1 MDAGLDTDIVQKA
14 KAAYLETSWQNLARV
29 ARLLVVLRRFEEAGI
44 PAVLLKGAALALR
57 YYRNFGMRSMADI
70 DLLVHP
76 ADVRRAAALL
86 ADLGWI
92 ASGVARSDLL
102 PTKMR
107 VLHAWP
113 FEAAPLHSLD
123 LHWTLNVRSPEV
135 DEMLWAAT
143 ETFEVESTMVRA
155 LSPADQVL
163 HVCTHAVQ
171 PTWSP
176 SSRWIVD
183 VLTVLDAPGTRIDWA
198 RMVDVARRTNATV
211 RLQAALVELMRY
223 ASDRIPASVMD
234 GLQLHRRSAM
244 GAARARAVFTDPA
257 LQQARRPSV
266 ALVSVPATSSI
277 RPVLVNPADPR
288 RLPRLHAAQ
297 SEDAR
302 LGLMKTTGRVFR
314 V

>member
-1 MDAGLDTDIVQKA
+1 MDIGLDTDIAQEA

-44 PAVLLKGAALALR
+44 PAVLLKGVVLALR

-86 ADLGWI
+86 ADLGWT

-102 PTKMR
+102 PAKMR

-135 DEMLWAAT
+135 DAMFWAAS
-143 ETFEVESTMVRA
+143 ETFEVESTTVRA

-176 SSRWIVD
+176 SPRWIVD
-183 VLTVLDAPGTRIDWA
+183 VIAVLDAPDARVDWA

-211 RLQAALVELMRY
+211 RLHAALVELMPY
-223 ASDRIPASVMD
+223 ASGRVPASVVD
-234 GLQLHRRSAM
+234 GLSSAAAPRWEQRELALFSRIPPFRKLEVCGTGICFDDFGHPIGPGQPGRSSS
-244 GAARARAVFTDPA
+244 A
-257 LQQARRPSV
+257 LSITCDSV
-266 ALVSVPATSSI
+266 
-277 RPVLVNPADPR
+277 
-288 RLPRLHAAQ
+288 
-297 SEDAR
+297 
-302 LGLMKTTGRVFR
+302 
-314 V
+314 